1 LGGSRLDFAP
11 LPGPLVGIA
20 LNLFLLEEAADRIEW
35 SAQDS
40 RTLHL
45 RNTLKAK
52 DGDLVDFGVING
64 PRGKGR
70 VSWQGS
76 GDVSIF
82 LDWKTSHPS
91 DLIPVSILVGL
102 SRPQTCRKIIEQG
115 SALGVSQLLFFPAEK
130 GELSYANSS
139 LWDGE
144 WQRLLVKG
152 AEQAFSCHLPICE
165 KVGSLEE
172 AIEKSASIESLR
184 LALDVYE
191 ASRSLADVKPAVG
204 QRLQLAIGPERGWS
218 DAERKQLRK
227 SGFELCHLGGRV
239 LRVETAMVA
248 SVGCLAEAFWSA
260 T

>member
-1 LGGSRLDFAP
+1 M
-11 LPGPLVGIA
+11 
-20 LNLFLLEEAADRIEW
+20 NLFLLEQAADRIEW
-35 SAQDS
+35 SAHDS
-40 RTLHL
+40 RTIHL

-52 DGDLVDFGVING
+52 DGDLVDFGAING

-70 VSWQGS
+70 VSWESS
-76 GDVSIF
+76 GDVSFF
-82 LDWKTSHPS
+82 LDWKTPHPS

-115 SALGVSQLLFFPAEK
+115 SALGVSQLLFFPAKK
-130 GELSYANSS
+130 GEISYANSS

-172 AIEKSASIESLR
+172 AIEKSTSMESLR
-184 LALDVYE
+184 LALDLYE
-191 ASRSLADVKPAVG
+191 ANRALTDVKPAVG
-204 QRLQLAIGPERGWS
+204 KPVLLAIGPERGWS
-218 DAERKQLRK
+218 DAERRQLRK
-227 SGFELCHLGGRV
+227 LGFDLCHLGSRV

-248 SVGCLAEAFWSA
+248 SVGCLAEAYWSA

>member
-1 LGGSRLDFAP
+1 M
-11 LPGPLVGIA
+11 
-20 LNLFLLEEAADRIEW
+20 NLFLLEQAADRIEW
-35 SAQDS
+35 SAHDS
-40 RTLHL
+40 RTIHL
-45 RNTLKAK
+45 RDTLKAK
-52 DGDLVDFGVING
+52 DGDLVDFGAING

-70 VSWQGS
+70 VSWQSS
-76 GDVSIF
+76 GDVSI
-82 LDWKTSHPS
+82 LLEWKTPHPS

-102 SRPQTCRKIIEQG
+102 PRPQTCRKIIEQG
-115 SALGVSQLLFFPAEK
+115 SALGVSQILFFPAEK
-130 GELSYANSS
+130 GEISYANSS

-172 AIEKSASIESLR
+172 AIEKSASMESLR
-184 LALDVYE
+184 LALDLYE
-191 ASRSLADVKPAVG
+191 ANRSLADIKTDIG
-204 QRLQLAIGPERGWS
+204 QPVQLAIGSERGWS

-227 SGFELCHLGGRV
+227 LGFDLCHLGSRV